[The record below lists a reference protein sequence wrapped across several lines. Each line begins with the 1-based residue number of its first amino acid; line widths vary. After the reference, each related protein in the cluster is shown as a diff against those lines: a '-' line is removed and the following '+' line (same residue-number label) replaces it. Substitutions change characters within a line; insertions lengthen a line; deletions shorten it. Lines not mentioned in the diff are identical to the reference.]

1 MQQIKGLLFDKDGT
15 ILDFYKTWIPINR
28 RMALDA
34 AGGDP
39 DVAAELLRASGHD
52 PETDIVKPG
61 ALLIGSD
68 VTVIA
73 DHFAQVLKN
82 RSSADLYEVVS
93 RNFRDGGAEHAT
105 LIDGSIEEIERLRDA
120 GYRLGLATNDTFDGM
135 QASLGRFS
143 GILDLFE
150 FCVGCDSG
158 HGAKPEP
165 GMGLAFAQHTGLDP
179 ENCAII
185 GDSIHDLEMGR
196 RAGFGLRV
204 GVLSGPYRQVD
215 LEPYADVVIDSVVEL
230 GALFNLP
237 TKAATQI

>member
-39 DVAAELLRASGHD
+39 DVAADLLRASGHD
-52 PETDIVKPG
+52 PDTDIVEPG
-61 ALLIGSD
+61 ALLIGAD
-68 VTVIA
+68 AAAIA
-73 DHFAQVLKN
+73 EHFAGFLKN
-82 RSSADLYEVVS
+82 RTSSDLFEVVS
-93 RNFRDGGAEHAT
+93 RNFREGGAKHAM
-105 LIDGSIEEIERLRDA
+105 LIDGATDEIKRLRRA

-150 FCVGCDSG
+150 FCVGSDSG
-158 HGAKPEP
+158 HGAKPDP

-179 ENCAII
+179 EDCAII

-196 RAGFGLRV
+196 RAGFGLRIA
-204 GVLSGPYRQVD
+204 VLSGPYRQVD
-215 LEPYADVVIDSVVEL
+215 LEPYADVVIGSVLEL

-237 TKAATQI
+237 AKVETQI